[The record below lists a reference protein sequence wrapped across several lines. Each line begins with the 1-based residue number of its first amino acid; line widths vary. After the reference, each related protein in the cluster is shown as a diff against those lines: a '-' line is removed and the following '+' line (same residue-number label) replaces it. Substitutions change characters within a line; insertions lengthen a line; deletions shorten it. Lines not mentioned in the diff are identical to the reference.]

1 MFKRVIYIVVLVF
14 ATSVFGQNYVKHT
27 VLEGET
33 IQTIAQKYK
42 VTPYDIYKLNP
53 DSQSGVK
60 PNAVVLIPKSIEK
73 ITPKTEEKPILKE
86 VVEVKKVEE
95 KAKEIKQKPTEINA
109 KYHTVAQGDNL
120 YSISKKYDVSVEDLQ
135 KNNPDAVNGLKIDQK
150 IIIKK
155 GIQKGNSNPKAVF
168 AKTHEVKAKETLYS
182 ISKEYEISIEDLE
195 EENPFLKTDG
205 LQPGQILKIS
215 KGIASTKTKEISKD
229 VIHEVQPKETKYGIA
244 TKYGI
249 TVEEL
254 EKQNPEVVD
263 NLPIGYKLKISK
275 NNNKAEVKVK
285 EYVKEVIEEEKPK
298 VETPKTANLL
308 DYTVKSGETM
318 YSLTRQFSLSEVALT
333 KINPDLKDGVK
344 EGMIIKVP
352 ANLSIA
358 KEVKNNFKDLSKT
371 ISKQNRKELVLFL
384 PFNVSKIQSDTLTSI
399 GERLKK
405 DKFLNMTLDFYSGAL
420 MAIDSA
426 KVLGINMDVK
436 IFDSEETKNSTNALN
451 VISENDFSK
460 TNAVIGPFYQV
471 NVEKVAAALE
481 SKNIPVISPLSK
493 EDGKPYSNLYQ
504 TGPSTE
510 AVKSAMFEYMR
521 AKNGN
526 IIAAID
532 AKKNSV
538 RDYIKEFHS
547 DTKIVGLTDKGSIV
561 SDSIKKLLVKDKLNY
576 VILASE
582 ATQTVLSITS
592 VLQNA
597 MKDYQVQL
605 VILEPNETLDFEE
618 IPLSRLTK
626 LKMAYPSATKE
637 NESDLALKFERAYRK
652 KNKVIPNQYATR
664 GFDVTFDTM
673 MRLAQEKAFEETLD
687 IATEQVESKFD
698 YNKKV
703 TSGYVNDG
711 IYILY
716 YDTDLTIKQAQ

>member
-1 MFKRVIYIVVLVF
+1 MFKRVIYIVVLIF
-14 ATSVFGQNYVKHT
+14 ATSVFGQNYIKHT

-53 DSQSGVK
+53 DSQSGIK
-60 PNAVVLIPKSIEK
+60 PNSVVLVPKTVEK
-73 ITPKTEEKPILKE
+73 STSKTEEKPVLT
-86 VVEVKKVEE
+86 EVKKTEE
-95 KAKEIKQKPTEINA
+95 KVKEIKQKPSEINA

-120 YSISKKYDVSVEDLQ
+120 YSISKKYDISVEELE
-135 KNNPDAVNGLKIDQK
+135 KNNPEAVNGLKIDQK
-150 IIIKK
+150 IIIRK
-155 GIQKGNSNPKAVF
+155 GISKKEFKSI
-168 AKTHEVKAKETLYS
+168 AKSEKSKIHEVQAKETLYS
-182 ISKEYEISIEDLE
+182 ISKKYNIEVSDLE
-195 EENPFLKTDG
+195 NANPFLKTVG
-205 LQPGQILKIS
+205 LQPGQVLMLTKYEEPPKIKVGS
-215 KGIASTKTKEISKD
+215 KVYTT
-229 VIHEVQPKETKYGIA
+229 HEVLAKETKYGIA

-254 EKQNPEVVD
+254 EKQNPEVVE
-263 NLPIGYKLKISK
+263 NLPVGYKLKIARDF
-275 NNNKAEVKVK
+275 NKEVATK
-285 EYVKEVIEEEKPK
+285 ENVKEVIEEVKPK
-298 VETPKTANLL
+298 FETPKTINLL

-318 YSLTRQFSLSEVALT
+318 YSLTHQFSLSELALT
-333 KINPDLKDGVK
+333 NLNPELKDGVK
-344 EGMIIKVP
+344 EGMILKVP

-358 KEVKNNFKDLSKT
+358 KEVKNNFKDLTKT
-371 ISKQNRKELVLFL
+371 ISKQNKKELVLFL
-384 PFNVSKIQSDTLTSI
+384 PFNVSKIESDTLTSI

-436 IFDSEETKNSTNALN
+436 IYDSEETKNTTNALN
-451 VISENDFSK
+451 VISENDFSN

-471 NVEKVAAALE
+471 NVEKVAAALN

-493 EDGKPYSNLYQ
+493 EEGKSYSNLYQ
-504 TGPSTE
+504 TVPNAE
-510 AVKSAMFEYMR
+510 AVKSAIFEYMR

-538 RDYIKEFHS
+538 KEYIKEFHS

-561 SDSIKKLLVKDKLNY
+561 ADSIKKLFVKDKMNY
-576 VILASE
+576 VIMASE
-582 ATQTVLSITS
+582 STQTILSITS
-592 VLQNA
+592 ILQNA
-597 MKDYQVQL
+597 MKEFQVQL

-626 LKMAYPSATKE
+626 LKMTYPSATKE
-637 NESDLALKFERAYRK
+637 NDSDLATKFERAYRK

-673 MRLAQEKAFEETLD
+673 LRLTQEKTFEETLD

-703 TSGYVNDG
+703 ASGYVNDG